1 MDPMP
6 TSAPASE
13 PRTAAKVAALIFA
26 TAAAGVA
33 FTLYARGRWWLP
45 PVASAHGLLIDRL
58 FYNTL
63 WITGGI
69 FVLVHAFLGYLVWR
83 HGARGDQRAAH
94 WHEHRRLEL
103 TYTLVPAVGLAVM
116 VSMSGVV
123 WSTIHRAAPPDAM
136 VVEVR
141 GEQFTWQF
149 RYPGP
154 DGRFGRTDPKL
165 IDLRRNP
172 WGLDRADPAAADD
185 IVTRDLHLVVDR
197 PVRLRVRA
205 RDVIHSFFVP
215 EFRVKQD
222 AVPGMTVETWFTPTK
237 TGVYE
242 IACAELCGVGH
253 YVMRGRVVVEGQDAF
268 AAWLSQ
274 QKPALQPAP

>member
-1 MDPMP
+1 MP
-6 TSAPASE
+6 IPTHADE
-13 PRTAAKVAALIFA
+13 RRTAAKVAALIFA
-26 TAAAGVA
+26 TMAAGVA

-45 PVASAHGLLIDRL
+45 PVASAHGALVDRL
-58 FYNTL
+58 FYSTL
-63 WITGGI
+63 WITGAI

-83 HGARGDQRAAH
+83 HGARGDARAAH
-94 WHEHRRLEL
+94 WHEHPRLEL

-123 WSTIHRAAPPDAM
+123 WSKIHRAPPADAIA
-136 VVEVR
+136 VEVR
-141 GEQFTWQF
+141 GEQFAWQF

-172 WGLDRADPAAADD
+172 WGLDPADPAAADD

-197 PVRLRVRA
+197 PVRVRVRA
-205 RDVIHSFFVP
+205 RDVIHSFFVA

-222 AVPGMTVETWFTPTK
+222 AVPGMTVETWFVPTK
-237 TGVYE
+237 AGVYE

-253 YVMRGRVVVEGQDAF
+253 YVMRGRVIVESPDAF
-268 AAWLSQ
+268 QAWLGQ
-274 QKPALQPAP
+274 QKPALPPAQ